1 LAGIPRECPYRR
13 EAGLRTIGR
22 RYNRKLWID
31 TVIEAAYPWGE
42 QTQERRLRPRK
53 GYAMLKVITDDTEG
67 QTPEVTQTL
76 DELAREG
83 ARRMIAAALEAE
95 VEQYVEAL
103 RPLRDENGHALVVR
117 NGRSHHERTVHL
129 GAGRVKIQAPR
140 VDDRRPG
147 HRFSSRILPPYM
159 RRSPRLEEAVPVL
172 YLRGLSTGDFSE
184 AMEALLGSEASG
196 FSATTITR
204 LLRVWQEEYRA
215 WRKRSLAGKEYVY
228 LWADGVYFNIRLEED
243 RLACLVI
250 VGVLPDGRKEVIAL
264 EDGYRESTESW
275 ASVLRDLKRRGMK
288 APALA
293 VGDGNLGFWAALR
306 DVFPETKEQR
316 CWKHKIANV
325 LDKLPKRLQPRAKA
339 QLHEIMYA
347 PDRESALAE
356 MAAFEEEYEARYTK
370 AVETLLKD
378 QESLLTFLDFPAEH
392 WLHLRT
398 TNPIESTF
406 ATVKARTKKTKGAGS
421 RKAGLAMAWKLLL
434 AAQGRWRR
442 VNAPHLVALV
452 KAGVDFP
459 NGEAKMLQCDPEPE
473 ELFIPIPW
481 ILAADGMPIHKI

>member
-1 LAGIPRECPYRR
+1 M
-13 EAGLRTIGR
+13 
-22 RYNRKLWID
+22 YNL
-31 TVIEAAYPWGE
+31 TTNAA
-42 QTQERRLRPRK
+42 
-53 GYAMLKVITDDTEG
+53 EG
-67 QTPEVTQTL
+67 QTPEITQML

-103 RPLRDENGHALVVR
+103 RHLRDENGSALVVR
-117 NGRSHHERTVHL
+117 NGKSHHERTVQM
-129 GAGRVKIQAPR
+129 GAGSVKIQAPR
-140 VDDRRPG
+140 VDDRRPEQ
-147 HRFSSRILPPYM
+147 RFTSNLLPPYM

-172 YLRGLSTGDFSE
+172 YLKGLSTGDFSE
-184 AMEALLGSEASG
+184 ALEALLGSKAAG

-204 LLRVWQEEYRA
+204 LLSVWQEEYKA
-215 WRKRSLAGKEYVY
+215 WRKRSLEGKEYVY
-228 LWADGVYFNIRLEED
+228 VWADGVYFNIRLEED

-250 VGVLPDGRKEVIAL
+250 IGVLPDGRKEVVTLA
-264 EDGYRESTESW
+264 DGYRESTESW
-275 ASVLRDLKRRGMK
+275 ASVLRDLKRRGMP
-288 APALA
+288 APVLA

-306 DVFPETKEQR
+306 QVFPETQEQR

-325 LDKLPKRLQPRAKA
+325 LDKLPKRLQARAKE

-347 PDRESALAE
+347 PDRESALEETAV
-356 MAAFEEEYEARYTK
+356 FEEEYGVRYAK
-370 AVETLLKD
+370 AVETLIKD
-378 QESLLTFLDFPAEH
+378 QKRMLTFFDFPAEH

-434 AAQGRWRR
+434 AAEQHWRN

-452 KAGVDFP
+452 KAGVEFP
-459 NGEAKMLQCDPEPE
+459 NGKAKMLQCEPEPE
-473 ELFIPIPW
+473 ELFTPIPW
-481 ILAADGMPIHKI
+481 ILAADRVPIHNI

>member
-1 LAGIPRECPYRR
+1 MF
-13 EAGLRTIGR
+13 
-22 RYNRKLWID
+22 KL
-31 TVIEAAYPWGE
+31 T
-42 QTQERRLRPRK
+42 
-53 GYAMLKVITDDTEG
+53 TDDTEG
-67 QTPEVTQTL
+67 QTPEIIQPL

-95 VEQYVEAL
+95 VAQYVEAL
-103 RPLRDENGHALVVR
+103 GHHRDENGHALVVR
-117 NGRSHHERTVHL
+117 NGRSHHERTVQM
-129 GAGRVKIQAPR
+129 GAGGIKIRAPR
-140 VDDRRPG
+140 VNDRRPD
-147 HRFSSRILPPYM
+147 HSFRSKILPPYM

-184 AMEALLGSEASG
+184 ALEALLGSDAAG

-204 LLRVWQEEYRA
+204 LLKVWQEEYKA

-228 LWADGVYFNIRLEED
+228 IWADGVYFNIRLEED

-275 ASVLRDLKRRGMK
+275 ASVLRDLKRRGMV
-288 APALA
+288 APVLA
-293 VGDGNLGFWAALR
+293 IGDGNLGFWAALR
-306 DVFPETKEQR
+306 DVFPETREQR
-316 CWKHKIANV
+316 CWKHKMANV
-325 LDKLPKRLQPRAKA
+325 LDKLPKRLQARAKE

-347 PDRESALAE
+347 PDRKSAV
-356 MAAFEEEYEARYTK
+356 EEIDIFQKEYDQRYAK
-370 AVETLLKD
+370 AVETLIKD
-378 QESLLTFLDFPAEH
+378 QDHMLTFFDFPAEH

-421 RKAGLAMAWKLLL
+421 RKAGLAMAWKLLM
-434 AAQGRWRR
+434 AAQDRWRR

-452 KAGVDFP
+452 KAGVEFP
-459 NGEAKMLQCDPEPE
+459 NGEAEMLQCDSEPE
-473 ELFIPIPW
+473 ELFMPMPW